1 MSLKTPPASAE
12 TPLSARSTSA
22 PALRL
27 PFIAAT
33 ADPVL
38 DATVMKRIGP
48 LGFPEGAL
56 GRLEALVLQLAR
68 VQSSGPLHFDLLAFD
83 SPQVVVFAG
92 DHGICDEGVS
102 ATPSSATRVRVLQIL
117 RGEAPI
123 NTVAAM
129 QGFDLTVVDAGV
141 ASHLAEGSDA
151 AGIKVAPLLLR
162 KIAHGTRNMTM
173 GPAMSVAQAVSALHA
188 GMDVVR
194 HLPGN
199 VVALGD
205 VGTGNSSCAALLL
218 SRLCGVPLA
227 DACGRDKT
235 GIDVLDSTQ
244 AQTKLDVLL
253 VVARRHRQATSPLA
267 ALAALGGFEIAMM
280 AGAML
285 QAASERRVVL
295 VDGFVAGTAALVARG
310 LSPAVADY
318 LVFAHRAAD
327 PGHRLLLIHMQA
339 QPLMDLELRLGQGV
353 GALLVWPLLQTA
365 QALLERGGS
374 GGLGAAESGQSSLY

>member
-1 MSLKTPPASAE
+1 MLAS
-12 TPLSARSTSA
+12 
-22 PALRL
+22 ALRL
-27 PFIAAT
+27 PAIAAT

-38 DATVMKRIGP
+38 DAMVMQRIGP
-48 LGFPEGAL
+48 LGFPNHAL
-56 GRLEALVLQLAR
+56 GRLESLVLQLAR
-68 VQSSGPLHFDLLAFD
+68 LQSASPLHFDLLVFD

-92 DHGICDEGVS
+92 DHGICDEGVTTS
-102 ATPSSATRVRVLQIL
+102 PPGATRARVLQIL
-117 RGEAPI
+117 RGAAPI

-141 ASHLAEGSDA
+141 ASHLTEGQDA
-151 AGIKVAPLLLR
+151 VSNPVVPLLLR
-162 KIAHGTRNMTM
+162 KIAYGTRNMRV

-205 VGTGNSSCAALLL
+205 VGAGNSSCAALLL
-218 SRLCGVPLA
+218 ARLCGVPLA
-227 DACGRDKT
+227 DACGCGPTEADS
-235 GIDVLDSTQ
+235 LDNTQ
-244 AQTKLDVLL
+244 AQTKLAVLL
-253 VVARRHRQATSPLA
+253 AAARRHRQATSPLA

-327 PGHRLLLIHMQA
+327 PGHRLLMIHLQT
-339 QPLMDLELRLGQGV
+339 QPLMDLALRLGQGV
-353 GALLVWPLLQTA
+353 GALLAWPLLQTA
-365 QALLERGGS
+365 QALLERGGLGATES
-374 GGLGAAESGQSSLY
+374 GLGSLY

>member
-1 MSLKTPPASAE
+1 MPLPSTPASAE
-12 TPLSARSTSA
+12 AAASVVPA
-22 PALRL
+22 PRL
-27 PFIAAT
+27 PAIVST
-33 ADPVL
+33 ADPLL
-38 DATVMKRIGP
+38 DAAVIQRISP
-48 LGFPEGAL
+48 AGFPDHAL
-56 GRLEALVLQLAR
+56 GRLEELVLQLAR
-68 VQSSGPLHFDLLAFD
+68 MQSSGPLEFDLLAFD
-83 SPQVVVFAG
+83 SPQVVVFAA

-102 ATPSSATRVRVLQIL
+102 STPQAATRERVLQIL

-141 ASHLAEGSDA
+141 ASHLTEGPGSA
-151 AGIKVAPLLLR
+151 SATAVPLLLR
-162 KIAHGTRNMTM
+162 KIGYGTRNMTV

-199 VVALGD
+199 VLALGD
-205 VGTGNSSCAALLL
+205 VGVGNSACAALLL

-227 DACGRDKT
+227 DACGVDQN
-235 GIDVLDSTQ
+235 GADGLDSTQ
-244 AQTKLDVLL
+244 AQSRLDVLFAA
-253 VVARRHRQATSPLA
+253 ARRHRKATAPLT
-267 ALAALGGFEIAMM
+267 ALAAMGGFEIAMM

-318 LVFAHRAAD
+318 LVFAHRTAD
-327 PGHRLLLIHMQA
+327 PGHRLLLIHLQS
-339 QPLMDLELRLGQGV
+339 QPLMDLALRVGQGV
-353 GALLVWPLLQTA
+353 GALLAWPLLQTA
-365 QALLERGGS
+365 QSLLDHGGS
-374 GGLGAAESGQSSLY
+374 GWLGVVPEPSHPN